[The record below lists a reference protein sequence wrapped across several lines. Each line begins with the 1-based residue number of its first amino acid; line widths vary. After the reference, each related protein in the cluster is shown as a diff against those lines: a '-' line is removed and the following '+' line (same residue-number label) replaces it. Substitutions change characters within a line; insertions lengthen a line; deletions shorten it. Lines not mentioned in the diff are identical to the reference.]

1 MDKGDKLIHLGAA
14 YRYAVPDGKTL
25 SYSAKV
31 DNNMCPTLAKTGSLS
46 GVDNVQ
52 LAGLEAAGVWGP
64 FTLQGEYIA
73 SMANRASSSNEDPAF
88 DGWYVLGSWLITGE
102 TRPYDKANAIFKGVK
117 PNSNFG
123 AKEGHGWGAWELSA
137 RYQTIDLNKED
148 IKGGQLNAW
157 TLGLNWYLNKNIKI
171 MADYTLAGTDYPN
184 DSGEQ
189 KTRNVGIFGMRFQAA
204 F

>member
-1 MDKGDKLIHLGAA
+1 ALVTRVVGDT
-14 YRYAVPDGKTL
+14 R
-25 SYSAKV
+25 
-31 DNNMCPTLAKTGSLS
+31 
-46 GVDNVQ
+46 
-52 LAGLEAAGVWGP
+52 GP